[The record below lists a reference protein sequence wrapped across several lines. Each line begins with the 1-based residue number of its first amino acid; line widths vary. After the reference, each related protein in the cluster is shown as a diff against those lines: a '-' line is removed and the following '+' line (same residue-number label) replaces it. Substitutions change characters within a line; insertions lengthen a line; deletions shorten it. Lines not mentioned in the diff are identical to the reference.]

1 MNNEFRREVVNQN
14 EEVFTRVENTNDE
27 RLLTI
32 AKRIDERVQMG
43 YDSFE
48 LLNQMNLPLSERMEV
63 EGYLKTIE
71 KEREPKNHKIKSRK
85 KYVEEINEEKKN
97 VTVNSIA
104 VGAAALASVVCFS
117 ASFGMDFEFERTV
130 STFLLGTMSAGASV
144 QSIKA
149 LVTSIS
155 RKTRL
160 EDSYKINYKL
170 DELTKEEKR
179 GKSL

>member
-14 EEVFTRVENTNDE
+14 EEVFTRVENSNDE
-27 RLLTI
+27 RLSTI

-63 EGYLKTIE
+63 EAYLKTME
-71 KEREPKNHKIKSRK
+71 KERGPKKHKIKSRK
-85 KYVEEINEEKKN
+85 KYEEEINEEKRN
-97 VTVNSIA
+97 VTLNSIV
-104 VGAAALASVVCFS
+104 VGTTALAAVVCFS
-117 ASFGMDFEFERTV
+117 ASFGMDFEFERTI
-130 STFLLGTMSAGASV
+130 STFFLGAISTGASV
-144 QSIKA
+144 PSIKA

-155 RKTRL
+155 RKARL

-179 GKSL
+179 EKSL

>member
-71 KEREPKNHKIKSRK
+71 KEREPKKHKIKSRK
-85 KYVEEINEEKKN
+85 KYEEELNEDKKN

-104 VGAAALASVVCFS
+104 VGAAAS

-130 STFLLGTMSAGASV
+130 STFLLGTMSEGATV